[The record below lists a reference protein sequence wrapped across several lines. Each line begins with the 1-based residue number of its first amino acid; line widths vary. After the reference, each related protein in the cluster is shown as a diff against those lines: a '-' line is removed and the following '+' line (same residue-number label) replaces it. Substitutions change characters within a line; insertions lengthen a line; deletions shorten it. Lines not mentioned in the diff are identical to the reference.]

1 MKMKINEIIIV
12 EGRNDLINLKKY
24 IDAEIIIT
32 HGYGLSN
39 KTIELIKLAAK
50 NKGIIILTD
59 PDFAGEQIR
68 KKINKIIPSA
78 KHAFIPVEDAKKEN
92 NIGIENASGE
102 SIIEALSKVHSFV
115 ESTNKEFST
124 SDLLKYNLIG
134 SNNSSYRRN
143 FLGKK
148 LGIGYA
154 NGKQFLNRLN
164 GYGIN
169 RDEFE
174 ESVKEVDNYG

>member
-1 MKMKINEIIIV
+1 MKIDEIIVV

-39 KTIELIKLAAK
+39 KIIDRIKLAAK

-68 KKINKIIPSA
+68 KRISKIIPSA
-78 KHAFIPVEDAKKEN
+78 KHAFIPVEDAKKDD
-92 NIGIENASGE
+92 NIGIENASGD

-115 ESTNKEFST
+115 DCINKEFSI
-124 SDLLKYNLIG
+124 SDLLKHNLIG

-154 NGKQFLNRLN
+154 NAKQFLNRLN
-164 GYGIN
+164 GYGIS

-174 ESVKEVDNYG
+174 KTVKEIDSYE